1 MVPRG
6 GGYNDI
12 GFGGGYGTRFT
23 VCNLKIELGFTD
35 GPINTQ
41 KAEDNPTAHIGV
53 RSITS

>member
-6 GGYNDI
+6 GTYNDI

-23 VCNLKIELGFTD
+23 VCNLKIESGFTD